1 MKRIGVDVGGTF
13 TDIMYWD
20 EDGDLAVHKV
30 PSTPHDPSQAT
41 VDGVR
46 QLAEQVGISVADL
59 GQFLHG
65 TTVATNIVLEHNGAD
80 VGLITT
86 EGFRDILHIARKKRP
101 YNYSSYQ
108 DLPWQKWQ
116 LVRRR
121 NRRVVPERINA
132 AGEVLVPLDEEAV
145 REQVRVLKD
154 NGVAAIAVCFLHAY
168 RNPAHEQAVKR
179 IIEQEYPGVF
189 ISLSSEVAPQYREY
203 ERFSTTALNAFVG
216 PKVARYIDNLANTTR
231 EAGVRGDIRLMTSAG
246 GLITSQ
252 HAVDNP
258 VLLLTSGVV
267 AGLLGGCAIGRA
279 SGYPSVIT
287 LDVGGT
293 SADIGVAPDGKLR
306 MKHLL
311 DTRIGDYHAMVPMA
325 EVDTIGA
332 GGGSVAFVDE
342 GGMFR
347 VGPRSAGATPGPAC
361 YNRGGTE
368 PTSTDAMVVLGWLQA
383 DSFLSGSMRVEPQ
396 LAEKAIEEHIAN
408 KLATSVEHAAV
419 GIFQILAHAM
429 TEAISLHSVR
439 KGYDPR
445 DFSLVAEGGAGPLYA
460 WHIAQQLD
468 IPRVIVPHHPGI
480 ASAMGLLA
488 TDIRVEQP
496 ATVWTSLAAPDL
508 DSVRDAFARLEAQ
521 VTEQLTGDGLAPEDF
536 VIERSLDCRYIGQGY
551 ELRVPAPAGDIDNTW
566 VASASE
572 AFHQVHERTYLQ
584 RFDDKPVHLVNV
596 RVTGIG
602 KVGHVPLAE
611 IESGG
616 EDASA
621 AVKGT
626 REAVF
631 WTDGSKPATFPT
643 TVYDRALLK
652 AGNVLTGPAI
662 VEQFD
667 STTVIGPR
675 QRATIDRVG
684 HIIIETAAG
693 ESAAVDA
700 EGGQR

>member
-13 TDIMYWD
+13 TDLIYWD
-20 EDGDLAVHKV
+20 EDGRSAVHKI
-30 PSTPHDPSQAT
+30 PSTPQDPSLAT
-41 VDGVR
+41 IEGVR
-46 QLAEQVGISVADL
+46 QLVDKVGISIGEL

-101 YNYSSYQ
+101 LNYSSYQ

-116 LVRRR
+116 LIRRR

-132 AGEVLVPLDEEAV
+132 AGEVLVPLDEDAV
-145 REQVRVLKD
+145 REQVRVLKA
-154 NGVAAIAVCFLHAY
+154 NNVQAIAVCFLHSY

-179 IIEQEYPGVF
+179 IIAEEYPGVF

-216 PKVARYIDNLANTTR
+216 PKVSGYVDNLAGTAR
-231 EAGVRGDIRLMTSAG
+231 EAGLRSDIRLMTSAG
-246 GLITSQ
+246 GLVTSRG
-252 HAVDNP
+252 ATENP

-267 AGLLGGCAIGRA
+267 AGLHGGCAIGKA

-293 SADIGVAPDGKLR
+293 SADIGVAPNGKLR

-311 DTRIGDYHAMVPMA
+311 DTRIGDYHAMIPMV

-332 GGGSVAFVDE
+332 GGGSVAFIDA

-361 YNRGGTE
+361 YGRGGTE
-368 PTSTDAMVVLGWLQA
+368 PTSTDAMVAMGWLREN
-383 DSFLSGSMRVEPQ
+383 SFLSGAMHIQPQ
-396 LAEKAIEEHIAN
+396 LATKAIDEHIAT
-408 KLATSVEHAAV
+408 KLGMTTEHAAI

-460 WHIAQQLD
+460 WHIAEQLGV
-468 IPRVIVPHHPGI
+468 PRVIVPHHPGI

-488 TDIRVEQP
+488 TDIRVEIP
-496 ATVWTSLAAPDL
+496 ATVWTTSADPDL
-508 DSVRDAFARLEAQ
+508 DRIAEEFDRLSAQ
-521 VTEQLTGDGLAPEDF
+521 AIKQLTGDGLAPEEI

-551 ELRVPAPAGDIDNTW
+551 ELRVPAPSGDIDADW
-566 VASASE
+566 VRRTAE
-572 AFHQVHERTYLQ
+572 AFHDVHERTYSQ

-596 RVTGIG
+596 RVTAIG
-602 KVGHVPLAE
+602 RVGQMPLAE
-611 IESGG
+611 IPAGDT
-616 EDASA
+616 DASA
-621 AVKGT
+621 AVKT
-626 REAVF
+626 TTEALF
-631 WTDGSKPATFPT
+631 WTSGNLPKTYDTK
-643 TVYDRALLK
+643 VYDRELLK
-652 AGNVLTGPAI
+652 AGDIINGPAI

-667 STTVIGPR
+667 STTIVGPE
-675 QRATIDRVG
+675 QRATIDKVG
-684 HIIIETAAG
+684 HIVIDITR
-693 ESAAVDA
+693 ST
-700 EGGQR
+700 EGDQR

>member
-13 TDIMYWD
+13 TDLMYWD
-20 EDGDLAVHKV
+20 EDGAVAVHKV
-30 PSTPHDPSQAT
+30 PSTPQDPSLAT
-41 VDGVR
+41 VDGVK
-46 QLAEQVGISVADL
+46 QLVEKVGASIEEL

-65 TTVATNIVLEHNGAD
+65 TTVATNIVLEHNGAE

-101 YNYSSYQ
+101 LNYSSYQ

-121 NRRVVPERINA
+121 NRRVVPERINS
-132 AGEVLVPLDEEAV
+132 AGEVLVPLDENAV
-145 REQVRVLKD
+145 REQVRILKN
-154 NGVAAIAVCFLHAY
+154 NGVQAIAVCFLHAY
-168 RNPAHEQAVKR
+168 RNPTHEQAVKR
-179 IIEQEYPGVF
+179 IIEEEYPGVF

-216 PKVARYIDNLANTTR
+216 PKVGTYVHNLADTTR
-231 EAGVRGDIRLMTSAG
+231 AAGVRADIRLMTSAG
-246 GLITSQ
+246 GLITSRS
-252 HAVDNP
+252 AVDNP

-267 AGLLGGCAIGRA
+267 AGLLGGCAIGKA

-332 GGGSVAFVDE
+332 GGGSIAFIDA

-361 YNRGGTE
+361 YARGGTE
-368 PTSTDAMVVLGWLQA
+368 PTSTDAMVVLGWLREN
-383 DSFLSGSMRVEPQ
+383 SFLSGTMHVEPQ
-396 LAEKAIEEHIAN
+396 LAEKAIDEHIAS
-408 KLATSVEHAAV
+408 KLGTSVEHAAI

-460 WHIAQQLD
+460 WHIAEQLGV
-468 IPRVIVPHHPGI
+468 PRVIVPHHPGI

-496 ATVWTSLAAPDL
+496 ATVWTSSADPDTERISAEF
-508 DSVRDAFARLEAQ
+508 DRLGAQ
-521 VTEQLTGDGLAPEDF
+521 VMEQLIGDGLSPEDI
-536 VIERSLDCRYIGQGY
+536 VLERSLDCRYIGQGY
-551 ELRVPAPAGDIDNTW
+551 ELRVPAPPGEIDAEW
-566 VASASE
+566 VTKAAE
-572 AFHQVHERTYLQ
+572 AFHEVHERTYLQ

-596 RVTGIG
+596 RVTGVG
-602 KVGHVPLAE
+602 KVGHVPLAD
-611 IESGG
+611 IETGG
-616 EDASA
+616 PDASA
-621 AVKGT
+621 AVKST
-626 REAVF
+626 TDALF
-631 WTDGSKPATFPT
+631 WTTDNQPKPFATK
-643 TVYDRALLK
+643 VYDRALLK
-652 AGNVLTGPAI
+652 AGNVIPGPAI
-662 VEQFD
+662 IEQFD
-667 STTVIGPR
+667 STTIVGP
-675 QRATIDRVG
+675 QQQATVDKVG
-684 HIIIETAAG
+684 HLIIETA
-693 ESAAVDA
+693 EST
-700 EGGQR
+700 EGDQR

>member
-13 TDIMYWD
+13 TDVMYWD
-20 EDGDLAVHKV
+20 EEGAIAVHKV
-30 PSTPHDPSQAT
+30 PSTPHDPSLAT

-46 QLAEQVGISVADL
+46 QLADQVGITL
-59 GQFLHG
+59 GELDQFLHG
-65 TTVATNIVLEHNGAD
+65 TTVATNIVLEHNGSD

-101 YNYSSYQ
+101 FNYSSYQ

-121 NRRVVPERINA
+121 NRRVVPERVDA
-132 AGEVLVPLDEEAV
+132 AGTVLVPLDEDAV
-145 REQVRVLKD
+145 REQVRVLRD
-154 NGVAAIAVCFLHAY
+154 NGVQAIAVCFLHSY
-168 RNPAHEQAVKR
+168 RNPAHEQAVRR

-189 ISLSSEVAPQYREY
+189 ISLSSDVAPQYREY

-216 PKVARYIDNLANTTR
+216 PKVSGYLHNLSGTTR
-231 EAGVRGDIRLMTSAG
+231 EAGVRGDVALMTSAG
-246 GLITSQ
+246 GLITTRG
-252 HAVDNP
+252 AIANP

-267 AGLLGGCAIGRA
+267 AGLLGGCAIGKA
-279 SGYPSVIT
+279 SGQPSVIT

-332 GGGSVAFVDE
+332 GGGSIAFIDE

-347 VGPRSAGATPGPAC
+347 VGPRSAGANPGPAC
-361 YNRGGTE
+361 YARGGTE
-368 PTSTDAMVVLGWLQA
+368 PTSTDAMVAMGWLRA
-383 DSFLSGSMRVEPQ
+383 DSFLSGAMSIQSE
-396 LAEKAIEEHIAN
+396 LAVKAIDEHLAA
-408 KLATSVEHAAV
+408 KLGTTVEHAAIGV
-419 GIFQILAHAM
+419 FQILAHAM

-445 DFSLVAEGGAGPLYA
+445 DFYLVAEGGAGPLFA
-460 WHIAQQLD
+460 WHIAEQLG
-468 IPRVIVPHHPGI
+468 IPGVIVPHHPGI

-488 TDIRVEQP
+488 TDIRAEIP
-496 ATVWTSLAAPDL
+496 ATVWTSSADPDTDRIAAEFD
-508 DSVRDAFARLEAQ
+508 RLTAQ
-521 VTEQLTGDGLAPEDF
+521 AVEYLGADGLAPEDI

-551 ELRVPAPAGDIDNTW
+551 ELRVPAPDGEIDTDW
-566 VASASE
+566 VARAAE
-572 AFHQVHERTYLQ
+572 AFHTVHERTYLQ

-596 RVTGIG
+596 RVTAIG

-611 IESGG
+611 IDTGG
-616 EDASA
+616 TDASE
-621 AVKGT
+621 AVKAST
-626 REAVF
+626 EAVF
-631 WTDGSKPATFPT
+631 WTRDNQSQVFAT

-652 AGNVLTGPAI
+652 AGNELAGPAI
-662 VEQFD
+662 IEQFD
-667 STTVIGPR
+667 STTIIGPG
-675 QRATIDRVG
+675 QHATIDKVG
-684 HIIIETAAG
+684 HIIIETATTR
-693 ESAAVDA
+693 
-700 EGGQR
+700 EGDQR

>member
-13 TDIMYWD
+13 TDLMYWD
-20 EDGDLAVHKV
+20 EDGGIAVHKI
-30 PSTPHDPSQAT
+30 PSTPQDPSLAT
-41 VDGVR
+41 IEGVR
-46 QLAEQVGISVADL
+46 QLADQVGISVGEL

-65 TTVATNIVLEHNGAD
+65 TTVATNIVLEHNGSD

-101 YNYSSYQ
+101 LNYSSYQ

-121 NRRVVPERINA
+121 NRRVVAERINA
-132 AGEVLVPLDEEAV
+132 AGEVLVPLDEDAV
-145 REQVRVLKD
+145 REQVRVLRA
-154 NGVAAIAVCFLHAY
+154 NEVQAIAVCFLHSY

-179 IIEQEYPGVF
+179 IIEEEYPGVF

-216 PKVARYIDNLANTTR
+216 PKVSRYIDNLAGTAR
-231 EAGVRGDIRLMTSAG
+231 EAGVRSDIRLMTSAG
-246 GLITSQ
+246 GLITSRG
-252 HAVDNP
+252 AAENP

-267 AGLLGGCAIGRA
+267 AGLLGGCAIGQA

-332 GGGSVAFVDE
+332 GGGSVAFIDA

-361 YNRGGTE
+361 YARGGTE
-368 PTSTDAMVVLGWLQA
+368 PTSTDAMVAMGWLREN
-383 DSFLSGSMRVEPQ
+383 SFLSGAMHIEPQ
-396 LAEKAIEEHIAN
+396 LATKAIDEHIAT
-408 KLATSVEHAAV
+408 KLGVTVEHAAI

-429 TEAISLHSVR
+429 TEGISLHSVR

-460 WHIAQQLD
+460 WHIAEQLG
-468 IPRVIVPHHPGI
+468 IPRVVVPHHPGI

-488 TDIRVEQP
+488 TDIRVEIP
-496 ATVWTSLAAPDL
+496 ATVWTSSAAPDL
-508 DSVRDAFARLEAQ
+508 DRIAAEFDRLSAQ
-521 VTEQLTGDGLAPEDF
+521 AVEQLTGDGLAPEDI

-551 ELRVPAPAGDIDNTW
+551 ELRVPAPSGDVDADW
-566 VASASE
+566 MHRAAQ
-572 AFHQVHERTYLQ
+572 AFHDVHERTYLQ

-596 RVTGIG
+596 RVTAIG
-602 KVGHVPLAE
+602 RVGHVPLAE
-611 IESGG
+611 IEAGG
-616 EDASA
+616 TDASA
-621 AVKGT
+621 AVKT
-626 REAVF
+626 TTQALF
-631 WTDGSKPATFPT
+631 WTEDNQPKPYETV
-643 TVYDRALLK
+643 VYDRALLR
-652 AGNVLTGPAI
+652 AGNVLSGPAI

-667 STTVIGPR
+667 STTIVGPG
-675 QRATIDRVG
+675 QRATVDKVG
-684 HIIIETAAG
+684 HLIIEIT
-693 ESAAVDA
+693 EST
-700 EGGQR
+700 EGTQR

>member
-13 TDIMYWD
+13 TDLMYWD
-20 EDGDLAVHKV
+20 EDGAIAVHKI
-30 PSTPHDPSQAT
+30 PSTPQDPSLAT
-41 VDGVR
+41 MDGVR
-46 QLAEQVGISVADL
+46 QLVDKVGISIGEL

-65 TTVATNIVLEHNGAD
+65 TTVATNIVLEHNGSD
-80 VGLITT
+80 IGLITT

-101 YNYSSYQ
+101 LNYSSYQ

-132 AGEVLVPLDEEAV
+132 AGEVLVPLDEDVA
-145 REQVRVLKD
+145 REQVRLLRD
-154 NGVAAIAVCFLHAY
+154 SGVEAIAVCFLHSY
-168 RNPAHEQAVKR
+168 RNPAHEQVVKR
-179 IIEQEYPGVF
+179 IIEEECPGMF

-216 PKVARYIDNLANTTR
+216 PKVSGYIDNLATTTR

-246 GLITSQ
+246 GLITSRG
-252 HAVDNP
+252 AADNP

-267 AGLLGGCAIGRA
+267 AGLLGGCAIGQA

-332 GGGSVAFVDE
+332 GGGSIAFIDA

-361 YNRGGTE
+361 YAKGGTE
-368 PTSTDAMVVLGWLQA
+368 PTSTDALVALGWLRE
-383 DSFLSGSMRVEPQ
+383 DSFLSGSMHVEPQ
-396 LAEKAIEEHIAN
+396 LAVKAIDEHISS
-408 KLATSVEHAAV
+408 KLGTSTEHAAI

-460 WHIAQQLD
+460 WHIAGQLGV
-468 IPRVIVPHHPGI
+468 PRVIVPSHPGI

-488 TDIRVEQP
+488 TDIRVETP
-496 ATVWTSLAAPDL
+496 ATVWTSSADPDIE
-508 DSVRDAFARLEAQ
+508 RIAREFDRLSAQ
-521 VTEQLTGDGLAPEDF
+521 AVEQLTGDGLSADEI
-536 VIERSLDCRYIGQGY
+536 VLERSLDCRYIGQGY
-551 ELRVPAPAGDIDNTW
+551 ELRVPAPSGEIDADW
-566 VASASE
+566 VARTAE
-572 AFHQVHERTYLQ
+572 AFHNVHERTYLQ

-596 RVTGIG
+596 RVTAVG

-611 IESGG
+611 IETGG
-616 EDASA
+616 TDPSA
-621 AVKGT
+621 AIKT
-626 REAVF
+626 TTEAVF
-631 WTDGSKPATFPT
+631 WDQDNQPKTFATK
-643 TVYDRALLK
+643 VYDRALLK
-652 AGNVLTGPAI
+652 CGNVLPGPAI

-667 STTVIGPR
+667 STTIVGP
-675 QRATIDRVG
+675 QQHATIDKVG
-684 HIIIETAAG
+684 HIIIEIT
-693 ESAAVDA
+693 
-700 EGGQR
+700 EGGPR

>member
-20 EDGDLAVHKV
+20 EDGGLAVHKV

-121 NRRVVPERINA
+121 NRRVVPERITA
-132 AGEVLVPLDEEAV
+132 AGEVLVPLDEDAV
-145 REQVRVLKD
+145 REQVRVLRE

-267 AGLLGGCAIGRA
+267 AGLLGGCAIGQA
-279 SGYPSVIT
+279 SGHPSVIT

-408 KLATSVEHAAV
+408 KLGTTTEHAAV

-496 ATVWTSLAAPDL
+496 ATVWTSLADPDL
-508 DSVRDAFARLEAQ
+508 DGVRDAFARLEAQ
-521 VTEQLTGDGLAPEDF
+521 VTEQLIGDGLEPEDF
-536 VIERSLDCRYIGQGY
+536 VIERGLDCRYIGQGY
-551 ELRVPAPAGDIDNTW
+551 ELRVPAPAGEIDDAW
-566 VASASE
+566 VVSASE

-611 IESGG
+611 IEAGD

-684 HIIIETAAG
+684 HIIIETAA
-693 ESAAVDA
+693 SAVDA

>member
-13 TDIMYWD
+13 TDVMYWD
-20 EDGDLAVHKV
+20 ENGDIAVHKL
-30 PSTPHDPSQAT
+30 PSTPHDPSVAT

-46 QLAEQVGISVADL
+46 QLAEKAGISVSELD
-59 GQFLHG
+59 QFLHG
-65 TTVATNIVLEHNGAD
+65 TTVATNIVLEHNGSD

-101 YNYSSYQ
+101 LNYSSYQ

-121 NRRVVPERINA
+121 NRRTVPERISA
-132 AGEVLVPLDEEAV
+132 AGEILVPLDEDAV
-145 REQVRVLKD
+145 REQVRLLAA
-154 NGVAAIAVCFLHAY
+154 NGVQAIAVCFLHAY
-168 RNPAHEQAVKR
+168 RNPVHEQAVKR

-216 PKVARYIDNLANTTR
+216 PKVAGYVTKLADR
-231 EAGVRGDIRLMTSAG
+231 AESAGFEGNVQLMTSAG
-246 GLITSQ
+246 GLITSRR
-252 HAVDNP
+252 AVENP

-267 AGLLGGCAIGRA
+267 AGLLGGCAIGKA

-293 SADIGVAPDGKLR
+293 SADIGVAADGRLR

-332 GGGSVAFVDE
+332 GGGSIAFVDE

-347 VGPRSAGATPGPAC
+347 VGPRSAGAVPGPAC
-361 YNRGGTE
+361 YQRGGTE
-368 PTSTDAMVVLGWLQA
+368 PTSTDAMVAMGWLRA
-383 DSFLSGSMRVEPQ
+383 DSFLSGNMSVDPA
-396 LAEKAIEEHIAN
+396 LAVRAIQEHIAT
-408 KLATSVEHAAV
+408 KLDTSVEHAAI
-419 GIFQILAHAM
+419 GIFRILAQAM

-460 WHIAQQLD
+460 WHIARELD

-488 TDIRVEQP
+488 TDVRVETP
-496 ATVWTSLAAPDL
+496 ATVWTSSDDPDL
-508 DSVRDAFARLEAQ
+508 ERIAAEFDRLTALA
-521 VTEQLTGDGLAPEDF
+521 VEQLADDGLSPEEI
-536 VIERSLDCRYIGQGY
+536 VIERSMDCRYIGQGY
-551 ELRVPAPAGDIDNTW
+551 ELRVPAPDGAIDADW
-566 VASASE
+566 VTRAAQ
-572 AFHQVHERTYLQ
+572 AFHEVHERTYMQ
-584 RFDDKPVHLVNV
+584 RFDDKPVHFVNV
-596 RVTGIG
+596 RVTA
-602 KVGHVPLAE
+602 VGRVGEVPLAE
-611 IESGG
+611 IEQGDA
-616 EDASA
+616 DASA
-621 AVKGT
+621 AVKT
-626 REAVF
+626 TARAVF
-631 WTDGSKPATFPT
+631 WDDSGEPVPFTT
-643 TVYDRALLK
+643 TVYDRSKLRG
-652 AGNVLTGPAI
+652 GNVVEGPAI

-667 STTVIGPR
+667 STTIIGPG
-675 QRATIDRVG
+675 QRATVDRVG
-684 HIIIETAAG
+684 HIIIET
-693 ESAAVDA
+693 STSVQ
-700 EGGQR
+700 GGQR

>member
-13 TDIMYWD
+13 TDLMYWD
-20 EDGDLAVHKV
+20 EDGAVAVHKV
-30 PSTPHDPSQAT
+30 PSTPHDPAVAT
-41 VDGVR
+41 MDGVR
-46 QLAEQVGISVADL
+46 QLSERLGIAVSDL
-59 GQFLHG
+59 DQFLHG

-101 YNYSSYQ
+101 LNYSSYQ

-121 NRRVVPERINA
+121 NRRVVPERVDA
-132 AGEVLVPLDEEAV
+132 SGAVLVPLDEDAV
-145 REQVRVLKD
+145 REQVRVLRD
-154 NGVAAIAVCFLHAY
+154 NGVQAIAVCFLHSY

-189 ISLSSEVAPQYREY
+189 VSLSSEVAPQYREY

-216 PKVARYIDNLANTTR
+216 PKVSRYVDNLANTTR
-231 EAGVRGDIRLMTSAG
+231 EAGVRGEVGLMTSAG
-246 GLITSQ
+246 GLITARG
-252 HAVDNP
+252 AVDNP

-267 AGLLGGCAIGRA
+267 AGLLGGCAIGEA

-332 GGGSVAFVDE
+332 GGGSIAFIDE

-361 YNRGGTE
+361 YGRGGTE
-368 PTSTDAMVVLGWLQA
+368 PTSTDAMVALGWLRA
-383 DSFLSGSMRVEPQ
+383 DSFLSGTMEVEPQ
-396 LAEKAIEEHIAN
+396 LAVKAIDEHIAE
-408 KLATSVEHAAV
+408 KLGTSVSHAAI
-419 GIFQILAHAM
+419 GIFQIAAHAM

-460 WHIAQQLD
+460 WHIAEQLG

-488 TDIRVEQP
+488 TDIRSETP
-496 ATVWTSLAAPDL
+496 ATVWTSSADPDL
-508 DSVRDAFARLEAQ
+508 DRITAEFDRLTAHA
-521 VTEQLTGDGLAPEDF
+521 VEQLGADGLAPEDV

-551 ELRVPAPAGDIDNTW
+551 ELRVPAPSGEIDADW
-566 VASASE
+566 VARAAA
-572 AFHQVHERTYLQ
+572 AFHDVHERTYLQ

-596 RVTGIG
+596 RVTAVG
-602 KVGHVPLAE
+602 KVGHVPLADVE
-611 IESGG
+611 TGG
-616 EDASA
+616 TDPSA
-621 AVKGT
+621 AVKAT
-626 REAVF
+626 TDAVF
-631 WTDGSKPATFPT
+631 WSGAGEVTPFPT
-643 TVYDRALLK
+643 KVYDRALLK
-652 AGNVLTGPAI
+652 AGNVLEGPAI

-667 STTVIGPR
+667 STTIIGPN
-675 QRATIDRVG
+675 QRATVDRVG
-684 HIIIETAAG
+684 HLVIDTAVAQPG
-693 ESAAVDA
+693 RAI